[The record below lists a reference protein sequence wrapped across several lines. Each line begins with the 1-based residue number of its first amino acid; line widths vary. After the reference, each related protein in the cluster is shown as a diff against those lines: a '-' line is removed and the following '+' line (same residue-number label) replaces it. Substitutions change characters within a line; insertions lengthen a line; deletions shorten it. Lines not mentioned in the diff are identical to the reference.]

1 MNLKYITAGLGL
13 TILYFTP
20 SYIIKKYID
29 NTKEYFI
36 WRIKILNDELNDLK
50 DKIIKVEKEHI
61 KGENYNTTPFPLLM
75 IYTKRSNL

>member
-1 MNLKYITAGLGL
+1 MNFKYLTVGLGL

-36 WRIKILNDELNDLK
+36 WRLKFLSDELKDLREKIEK
-50 DKIIKVEKEHI
+50 DNKVEKKDED
-61 KGENYNTTPFPLLM
+61 ESY
-75 IYTKRSNL
+75 

>member
-1 MNLKYITAGLGL
+1 MNFKYLTVGLGL

-36 WRIKILNDELNDLK
+36 WRLNILNDEIKEMKQKISKEEEKK
-50 DKIIKVEKEHI
+50 DEDES
-61 KGENYNTTPFPLLM
+61 Y
-75 IYTKRSNL
+75 

>member
-13 TILYFTP
+13 TILYFTH

-36 WRIKILNDELNDLK
+36 WRLKFLSDELKDLREKIEKDNKVENK
-50 DKIIKVEKEHI
+50 DKDEDED
-61 KGENYNTTPFPLLM
+61 ESY
-75 IYTKRSNL
+75 

>member
-36 WRIKILNDELNDLK
+36 WRLKFLSDELKDLREKIEK
-50 DKIIKVEKEHI
+50 DNKVENKDED
-61 KGENYNTTPFPLLM
+61 ESY
-75 IYTKRSNL
+75 

>member
-36 WRIKILNDELNDLK
+36 WRLKFLSDELKDLREKIEKDNKVENK
-50 DKIIKVEKEHI
+50 DKDEDES
-61 KGENYNTTPFPLLM
+61 Y
-75 IYTKRSNL
+75 

>member
-61 KGENYNTTPFPLLM
+61 KGENKN
-75 IYTKRSNL
+75 

>member
-61 KGENYNTTPFPLLM
+61 KGEN
-75 IYTKRSNL
+75 KNLY